1 MIWVFAV
8 DSFSSLNIKLRCPRT
23 QSFQL
28 YVKSDCSTTRVQSS
42 SLMGVMS
49 NCCQL
54 IPMAPGMN
62 HSQKCQLLLTS
73 EGHIPFLWGI
83 IWSKLHSKSLW
94 SFASFYL
101 LQWVNHRRVLE
112 FHNPSQNELQ
122 SPLIHYFQKNH
133 NWIIFSHYRKE
144 IKNLTFFLGLGER
157 SQVSRKVH
165 RLWDQK
171 GLRWNSGSKLEKSCN
186 FAHELKLSTVCFLL
200 TQMKSISVSWK
211 ELELVSLQSAW
222 HIANA

>member
-8 DSFSSLNIKLRCPRT
+8 DSFSSLNIKLHCPRT

-122 SPLIHYFQKNH
+122 SQLIHYFQKTITGLSFP
-133 NWIIFSHYRKE
+133 IIEKKLRPLLFFWGLEKGA
-144 IKNLTFFLGLGER
+144 KFLG
-157 SQVSRKVH
+157 
-165 RLWDQK
+165 
-171 GLRWNSGSKLEKSCN
+171 
-186 FAHELKLSTVCFLL
+186 
-200 TQMKSISVSWK
+200 KSIDFGIKKAYVEILALNLKSHVTLHMNLNFQLFVSF
-211 ELELVSLQSAW
+211 SLKWRAYQFPGK
-222 HIANA
+222 N